1 MFGILAG
8 SARHKFPAR
17 KINDQKNFLGVKK
30 TDTFGH
36 KMVLIFFTA
45 LGVLLGS
52 VLVGS
57 LAAVLV
63 REPPVA
69 VMLKLSRDMK
79 IWAIAAAIGG
89 TFSTFEI
96 FESGLFSGEVRAVI
110 KQIAYIVSALAGA
123 QAGYYLVI
131 ALCGGKFK

>member
-1 MFGILAG
+1 MDSFEN
-8 SARHKFPAR
+8 
-17 KINDQKNFLGVKK
+17 KI
-30 TDTFGH
+30 
-36 KMVLIFFTA
+36 VLIFFTA
-45 LGVLLGS
+45 LGVMLGS
-52 VLVGS
+52 AMVGS

-69 VMLKLSRDMK
+69 VMLKLARDMK

-110 KQIAYIVSALAGA
+110 KQIMYIISALAGT
-123 QAGYYLVI
+123 QAGYYLI
-131 ALCGGKFK
+131 LALCEGKFK

>member
-1 MFGILAG
+1 MENF
-8 SARHKFPAR
+8 
-17 KINDQKNFLGVKK
+17 INK
-30 TDTFGH
+30 TI
-36 KMVLIFFTA
+36 LIFFTA
-45 LGVLLGS
+45 LGTMLGS

-69 VMLKLSRDMK
+69 IMLKLARDMK

-96 FESGLFSGEVRAVI
+96 LESGLFKGEVRAVI
-110 KQIAYIVSALAGA
+110 KQILYIASALGGT
-123 QAGYYLVI
+123 QAGYYIIL
-131 ALCGGKFK
+131 ALCEGSFE